1 MASVA
6 ATASTSGSASYI
18 TSISSGL
25 DTDALIDAA
34 VAQKTARADTIDA
47 KVTAN
52 TTKISAYQEVQ
63 TLVAAVSDAMES
75 LALPAYSSLGS
86 ENAFDNR
93 SGSLTTASGAT
104 VSGLAVDVDSEAAT
118 GVYSIEVVQLAQA
131 MKVAATAAPS
141 TTALGLTGVMS
152 VGVEGVTAANITVT
166 ATTTLSDLAKAINA
180 QTSTTGV
187 QASLVKLDE
196 TNYQLVLSAVDTDET
211 IVLGIISGDD
221 VAQSVGLT
229 DADGGFTNVLREAQP
244 AIITVDGATVTR
256 STNEMTDVIDGV
268 SFSLAGVTSEPITL
282 TITADNSGV
291 KTAISDFVT
300 AYNALKQYVLDQQAV
315 SSSGGAADDAVLF
328 ADSLLRSLDQ
338 TLKTLINGASASASG
353 DITRLSDMGITW
365 TSDNLLEISDETT
378 LNDAILS
385 NAKAL
390 ESFFETDFTTS
401 DSGLKLLRNNTSKSL
416 DFTLSIQTDESGAIT
431 GVMANGDD
439 AAFTISG
446 SRLVGAT
453 GTAFEGITF
462 ILAPASTGDISVS
475 IQQGFANLLTQA
487 MTSYDSSTTS
497 LIQQRIN
504 AIETVNDDLTTRS
517 DKIRTDADAY
527 REKLVTKYANMEAE
541 LTQAKL
547 LQAQIAAILGNTS
560 SDD

>member
-34 VAQKTARADTIDA
+34 VTQKTARADTIDA
-47 KVTAN
+47 KVTTN

-63 TLVAAVSDAMES
+63 TLVEAVSDAMES

-131 MKVAATAAPS
+131 MKVATTAVPS
-141 TTALGLTGVMS
+141 TTALGLTGVLS
-152 VGVEGVTAANITVT
+152 IGVEGGTAAEITVT

-187 QASLVKLDE
+187 QASLVKLDDA
-196 TNYQLVLSAVDTDET
+196 NYQLVLSAVDTNET
-211 IVLGIISGDD
+211 IVIGTVSGDD

-229 DADGGFTNVLREAQP
+229 DADGGFTNVLRAAQP

-268 SFSLAGVTSEPITL
+268 SFSLAGVTTEPITL

-315 SSSGGAADDAVLF
+315 SSSGGASDDAVLF

-353 DITRLSDMGITW
+353 DITRLSDIGITW

-416 DFTLSIQTDESGAIT
+416 DFTLSIQTDTSGAVT
-431 GVMANGDD
+431 GVTANGDD

-453 GTAFEGITF
+453 GTAYEGITF

-487 MTSYDSSTTS
+487 MTAYDSSTSS
-497 LIQQRIN
+497 LIQQRIDS
-504 AIETVNDDLTTRS
+504 IETVNEDLTTRT
-517 DKIRTDADAY
+517 DKIRTDADTY

>member
-1 MASVA
+1 
-6 ATASTSGSASYI
+6 
-18 TSISSGL
+18 
-25 DTDALIDAA
+25 
-34 VAQKTARADTIDA
+34 
-47 KVTAN
+47 
-52 TTKISAYQEVQ
+52 
-63 TLVAAVSDAMES
+63 
-75 LALPAYSSLGS
+75 
-86 ENAFDNR
+86 
-93 SGSLTTASGAT
+93 
-104 VSGLAVDVDSEAAT
+104 
-118 GVYSIEVVQLAQA
+118 
-131 MKVAATAAPS
+131 
-141 TTALGLTGVMS
+141 MS
-152 VGVEGVTAANITVT
+152 VGVEDGTAAEITVT

-187 QASLVKLDE
+187 QASLVKLDDA
-196 TNYQLVLSAVDTDET
+196 NYQLVLSAVDTDEA
-211 IVLGIISGDD
+211 IILSTVSGDD
-221 VAQSVGLT
+221 VARSIGLT

-268 SFSLAGVTSEPITL
+268 SFSLAGVTTEAVTL

-315 SSSGGAADDAVLF
+315 SSSGGASDDAVLF

-338 TLKTLINGASASASG
+338 SLKTLINGASASASG
-353 DITRLSDMGITW
+353 DITRLSDIGITW

-385 NAKAL
+385 NATAL
-390 ESFFETDFTTS
+390 ESFFETDFTSS
-401 DSGLKLLRNNTSKSL
+401 DIGLKLLRNNTSRSL
-416 DFTLSIQTDESGAIT
+416 DFTLSITTDDSGAIT
-431 GVMANGDD
+431 GVSVDGDD

-453 GTAFEGITF
+453 GTAYEGITF
-462 ILAPASTGDISVS
+462 ILSPATTTDISVS

-487 MTSYDSSTTS
+487 MASYDSSTTS
-497 LIQQRIN
+497 LIQQRIDS
-504 AIETVNDDLTTRS
+504 IETVNEDLTTRS
-517 DKIRTDADAY
+517 DKIRTDADTY

-560 SDD
+560 DDD